1 MIEMMKGN
9 AMSANRILTLSLAG
23 VVAIALFAL
32 SVISFWEPGLSG
44 ATRAVATAILVAL
57 LGFGGTLWVAEV
69 MATIK

>member
-1 MIEMMKGN
+1 MIETMKGN

-44 ATRAVATAILVAL
+44 ATRAVATAILVAM
-57 LGFGGTLWVAEV
+57 LGFGGTLWIAGVMSEV
-69 MATIK
+69 K

>member
-1 MIEMMKGN
+1 
-9 AMSANRILTLSLAG
+9 MSANRILTLSLAG

-57 LGFGGTLWVAEV
+57 LGFGGTLWVADV
-69 MATIK
+69 MSAVK

>member
-44 ATRAVATAILVAL
+44 ATRAVATAILVAM
-57 LGFGGTLWVAEV
+57 LGFGGALWIAGVMSEV
-69 MATIK
+69 K